1 MDVKT
6 EKPRRIAVIAI
17 HGVADQKPDET
28 ARAAANMLL
37 RAKVV
42 EPTVEPRKVE
52 GHGGEV
58 QRPAGTYQGFLESEL
73 LIPVRAVRTK
83 DAEELSR
90 FGLESEGVASG
101 AHPSQSMFAMQ
112 QQSQTAANPRE
123 AVAREEHRASRN
135 GFGSGVGAD
144 ETPTADRISLAY
156 MHEQLEH
163 CVVPQSEAI
172 YETIRLETVRT
183 DLGAHVHVFEM
194 YWADLSRPVG
204 SWFRWL
210 IEFYQLLFSLCV
222 LGRKSLEFALAE
234 YEFEPKAS
242 KWGARLW
249 GWFSWAQMIAETA
262 LAVFVPVLNLCLLA
276 LAFALLPLMA
286 PPEVLR
292 NALVAV
298 LFALSAGAL
307 GYGAYRWRATI
318 VRNGR
323 RWPVW
328 LIPTIMVGGAAAA
341 LWHSRVP
348 SAVTLPAA
356 VHLSYAAASLGILKV
371 LWWYQKSR
379 PGALPFGALAVVAVS
394 ICYLIEV
401 AFAGRDPAAL
411 SNGLVR
417 TAQITTFLLTL
428 SWSAVL
434 LCTTAASVLGQL
446 VVMAVPDQET
456 PERTKLAQ
464 KKARR
469 AAWTANVTLV
479 VPALVVLLVNL
490 TLWYVLIRSAV
501 PGGTQSSTA
510 DHFQGAKWNFVSQSA
525 IWQQPFTSWASKYP
539 KVGDWGADFLLP
551 DPTASPKL
559 RDAAYGLMAKSHTP
573 FYFTL
578 CVVVGV
584 AALIL
589 IWSIV
594 PAVIGEVRPDYRARS
609 AQHRDDISRW
619 LGDSLSSGFKAMRL
633 SGEFVRAIVL
643 IWFPVGVVLSSL
655 DPQDRRDLAG
665 DPFLAVNEAFLWAG
679 AAFVV
684 AGIASR
690 GPFKGL
696 ALGLR
701 SGLDVALDV
710 VNWLRLHPVTANP
723 RGRICARYYSLLRH
737 VQDWVDPRDGGQYDS
752 IVILAHSQGTIIT
765 ADLLRY
771 LQKHQMSL
779 QPSVYFFTMGCP
791 LRQLYSLRFP
801 HLYGWA
807 HHGDR
812 KWAGREP
819 LPEVIDVDLWVN
831 AYRSGD
837 YVGRYLWHDEEGQG
851 LWATGVVHADGNKRE
866 FCIGAGAHTHYWDES
881 APEIALELDRLVGL
895 AAREGKR
902 RGKPTTASELASPTR
917 LSS

>member
-1 MDVKT
+1 M
-6 EKPRRIAVIAI
+6 IAI

-42 EPTVEPRKVE
+42 EPTVEPRRVE
-52 GHGGEV
+52 GRGGEV
-58 QRPAGTYQGFLESEL
+58 QPPAGTYQGFLESEL
-73 LIPVRAVRTK
+73 LIPVHAIRTK
-83 DAEELSR
+83 DHAKVSPSNAESQAA
-90 FGLESEGVASG
+90 ASG
-101 AHPSQSMFAMQ
+101 APPSQSMFAMQ
-112 QQSQTAANPRE
+112 QQSRTAADPRR
-123 AVAREEHRASRN
+123 AAGSEEH
-135 GFGSGVGAD
+135 AD
-144 ETPTADRISLAY
+144 EAPAADRISLAY

-183 DLGAHVHVFEM
+183 DSGAHVHVFEM

-234 YEFEPKAS
+234 YEFEPHAS

-249 GWFSWAQMIAETA
+249 GWFSWAQIIAETA

-276 LAFALLPLMA
+276 LALALLPLMA
-286 PPEVLR
+286 PPDVVR

-298 LFALSAGAL
+298 LFVLFAGGLSWA
-307 GYGAYRWRATI
+307 AYRWRASI

-323 RWPVW
+323 RWPAW
-328 LIPTIMVGGAAAA
+328 LIAAIAIGGAAVAVWL
-341 LWHSRVP
+341 LWVP
-348 SAVTLPAA
+348 PAVALPAA
-356 VHLSYAAASLGILKV
+356 VHLCYAAASVGILKV
-371 LWWYQKSR
+371 MWSYQKSR
-379 PGALPFGALAVVAVS
+379 PGAFPFGALAVVAVS
-394 ICYLIEV
+394 GCYLIEV
-401 AFAGRDPAAL
+401 ALVGSDYAAL

-417 TAQITTFLLTL
+417 TAQVTILALTL

-434 LCTTAASVLGQL
+434 LCTTAASLCGAL
-446 VVMAVPDQET
+446 VAKAVPEQET
-456 PERTKLAQ
+456 AERTQQAK

-469 AAWTANVTLV
+469 AAWTGNVTLV

-501 PGGTQSSTA
+501 PGGTERSTA
-510 DHFQGAKWNFVSQSA
+510 DHFQGDKWNFVKKSA
-525 IWQQPFTSWASKYP
+525 IWQHPFTPWAIEYP
-539 KVGDWGADFLLP
+539 KVADWGAEFVEP
-551 DPTASPKL
+551 ARASAPPTL
-559 RDAAYGLMAKSHTP
+559 RDAAFGLMAKSHTP
-573 FYFTL
+573 FYFAL
-578 CVVVGV
+578 CVVFGL

-594 PAVIGEVRPDYRARS
+594 PAVIGEMRPDYRARS
-609 AQHRDDISRW
+609 ALHREDMSRW
-619 LGDSLSSGFKAMRL
+619 LGESLSSGFKAMRL
-633 SGEFVRAIVL
+633 SGEIVRAIVL
-643 IWFPVGVVLSSL
+643 IWFPVGLVLSSL
-655 DPQDRRDLAG
+655 PPRVRRELAS
-665 DPFLAVNEAFLWAG
+665 DFLVLNEAFLWAG

-723 RGRICARYYSLLRH
+723 RGRICARYDSLLRH
-737 VQDWVDPRDGGQYDS
+737 IEDWVDPRDGGQYES

-771 LQKHQMSL
+771 LEAHKMRL
-779 QPSVYFFTMGCP
+779 EPSVYFFTMGCP

-819 LPEVIDVDLWVN
+819 LPEVINAELWVN

-837 YVGRYLWHDEEGQG
+837 YVGRHLWHHEEGEG
-851 LWATGVVHADGNKRE
+851 LWSTDVVHVDGKKRE

-881 APEIALELDRLVGL
+881 APEVALELDRLVGL
-895 AAREGKR
+895 AARQGKR
-902 RGKPTTASELASPTR
+902 RTR
-917 LSS
+917 DGD